1 VLVEGTAVPEPRTG
15 GAGGASNDPRAGLDA
30 DGGESPSEPTSPC
43 TALALCCSKFDTE
56 DPAQAW
62 CQQTL
67 TQATSEE
74 DCEGFVEYFG
84 C

>member
-1 VLVEGTAVPEPRTG
+1 MPEPRTG
-15 GAGGASNDPRAGLDA
+15 GAGGASADPCAGPDA
-30 DGGESPSEPTSPC
+30 DGGDEGDSEPTSPC
-43 TALALCCSKFDTE
+43 TALALCCGEFDTE